1 MSHFRFLVCSRF
13 NYRQFVIPLIFVKK
27 GGLNYLN
34 FEIAVFDLRNVTVSS
49 NFSLIFICANF
60 LVFIVEIKT
69 TACLKVRQIRCFRQI
84 WHKLETKWLGDMTKT
99 YCQRISFWTAKKY
112 VQNKNFSSVNVS
124 LKLLSTIKCL

>member
-13 NYRQFVIPLIFVKK
+13 NYRQFVIPLIFGKK

-84 WHKLETKWLGDMTKT
+84 
-99 YCQRISFWTAKKY
+99 
-112 VQNKNFSSVNVS
+112 
-124 LKLLSTIKCL
+124 